1 MEEYLAVE
9 ENINFNDLNE
19 GTYMDEYAI
28 EAQNLTKKYGD
39 FLAVNDL
46 NLKVKKGEVFGFLG
60 PNGAGKTT
68 SISMMVGLLRPSSGK
83 VLINGEEVENINKET
98 IGICPQEL
106 VLWEN
111 LTCYE
116 SLKLIGDMYEV
127 PKDILNQ
134 RIEKLLK
141 DLFLTDKTDTVVS
154 NLSGGMKRRL
164 NLALAVIHEPEIVLL
179 DEPSEGLDPQSRRV
193 LWNYIQSLRDKEG
206 KTVILTTH
214 LMDEADRLSDR
225 VAIIDHG
232 QLLKLDTPKNLKKE
246 VGEGDII
253 EITLSDSNNNEE
265 VINYIKG
272 FDDIISVIELEGK
285 INLRALN
292 AVQKLPKIIGTLEES
307 NIDIDDLAI
316 RQNTLEDVFIELT
329 GTGLRE

>member
-1 MEEYLAVE
+1 M
-9 ENINFNDLNE
+9 
-19 GTYMDEYAI
+19 GSTSEYAI

-46 NLKVKKGEVFGFLG
+46 NLKIKKGEVFGFLG

-83 VLINGEEVENINKET
+83 VLINGKEVEDTDKRT

-116 SLKLIGDMYEV
+116 SLKLMGDMYEV
-127 PKDILNQ
+127 PKDILDQ
-134 RIEKLLK
+134 RIENLLK
-141 DLFLTDKTDTVVS
+141 DLFLTDKANTVVS

-193 LWNYIQSLRDKEG
+193 LWNYIRSLRDNEG

-232 QLLKLDTPKNLKKE
+232 QLLKLDTPRNLKKE
-246 VGEGDII
+246 VGEGDIV
-253 EITLSDSNNNEE
+253 ELTLSNQISNGE
-265 VINYIKG
+265 VIKYLKG
-272 FDDIISVIELEGK
+272 LDDIISVVELDGK
-285 INLRALN
+285 INLRAFN
-292 AVQKLPKIIGTLEES
+292 AVGKFPKIIGALEES
-307 NIDIDDLAI
+307 NISIDDLAI

>member
-1 MEEYLAVE
+1 M
-9 ENINFNDLNE
+9 
-19 GTYMDEYAI
+19 GTTSEYAI

-46 NLKVKKGEVFGFLG
+46 NLKIKKGEVFGFLG

-68 SISMMVGLLRPSSGK
+68 SISMMVGLLRPSNGK
-83 VLINGEEVENINKET
+83 VLINGKGVENTNKET

-116 SLKLIGDMYEV
+116 SLKLMGDMYEV
-127 PKDILNQ
+127 PKDVLNQ

-141 DLFLTDKTDTVVS
+141 DLFLTDKADTVVS

-253 EITLSDSNNNEE
+253 EITLSDPSNNEE

-292 AVQKLPKIIGTLEES
+292 AVRKLPKIIGTLEES

>member
-1 MEEYLAVE
+1 MSEYV
-9 ENINFNDLNE
+9 
-19 GTYMDEYAI
+19 I
-28 EAQNLTKKYGD
+28 EAKNLTKKFGD
-39 FLAVNDL
+39 FLAVDDL
-46 NLKVKKGEVFGFLG
+46 NLKIKKGEVFGFLG

-68 SISMMVGLLRPSSGK
+68 SINMMVGLLRPSSGQI
-83 VLINGEEVENINKET
+83 LIDGKDVQKMDKRS

-111 LTCYE
+111 LTCKE

-134 RIEKLLK
+134 RINKLLK
-141 DLFLTDKTDTVVS
+141 DLFLTDKVNTLVS

-164 NLALAVIHEPEIVLL
+164 NLAMAVIHEPEIVLL

-193 LWNYIQSLRDKEG
+193 LWNYIRALRDKEH

-232 QLLKLDTPKNLKKE
+232 KLLNLDTPSNLKKE
-246 VGEGDII
+246 IGEGDII
-253 EITLSDSNNNEE
+253 EMTLSNQNSNQE
-265 VINYIKG
+265 VINHLENL
-272 FDDIISVIELEGK
+272 DDIISIVEIEGK
-285 INLRALN
+285 INLRAFD
-292 AVQKLPKIIGTLEES
+292 AVGKLPKIIGALEES
-307 NIDIDDLAI
+307 DVDIDDLAI
-316 RQNTLEDVFIELT
+316 RQNTLEDVFIDLT

>member
-1 MEEYLAVE
+1 MNEYV
-9 ENINFNDLNE
+9 
-19 GTYMDEYAI
+19 I
-28 EAQNLTKKYGD
+28 EAQNLTKKFGD
-39 FLAVNDL
+39 FLAVDNL
-46 NLKVKKGEVFGFLG
+46 NLKIKKGEVFGFLG

-83 VLINGEEVENINKET
+83 VLINGKEVEKIDKGT

-116 SLKLIGDMYEV
+116 SLKLIGDMYEI
-127 PKDILNQ
+127 PKDELNR
-134 RIEKLLK
+134 RIEQLLK
-141 DLFLTDKTDTVVS
+141 DLFLTDKANTLVS

-193 LWNYIQSLRDKEG
+193 LWNYIRSLRDVEG

-246 VGEGDII
+246 IGEGDIV
-253 EITLSDSNNNEE
+253 EMTLSNKNNNGE
-265 VINYIKG
+265 VIKHLESLE
-272 FDDIISVIELEGK
+272 DIISVVELDGK
-285 INLRALN
+285 INLRAFD
-292 AVQKLPKIIGTLEES
+292 AVGKLPKIIGALEES
-307 NIDIDDLAI
+307 NVSIDDLAI
-316 RQNTLEDVFIELT
+316 RQNTLEDVFIDLT

>member
-1 MEEYLAVE
+1 M
-9 ENINFNDLNE
+9 
-19 GTYMDEYAI
+19 GTTSEYAI

-46 NLKVKKGEVFGFLG
+46 NLKIKKGEVFGFLG

-68 SISMMVGLLRPSSGK
+68 SISIMVGLLRPSSGE
-83 VLINGEEVENINKET
+83 VLINGEKVDDTDKKT

-116 SLKLIGDMYEV
+116 SLKLMGDMYEV
-127 PKDILNQ
+127 PKDVLNQ

-141 DLFLTDKTDTVVS
+141 DLFLTDKADTVVA

-246 VGEGDII
+246 VGEGDIM
-253 EITLSDSNNNEE
+253 EMELSDPKMNQE
-265 VINYIKG
+265 VINMLNNLPQVL
-272 FDDIISVIELEGK
+272 SVIDVDGT

-292 AVQKLPKIIGTLEES
+292 AVSKLPPIMEKIEKMGVHIA
-307 NIDIDDLAI
+307 DLSV

>member
-1 MEEYLAVE
+1 MSEYV
-9 ENINFNDLNE
+9 
-19 GTYMDEYAI
+19 I
-28 EAQNLTKKYGD
+28 EVKNLTKKFGD
-39 FLAVNDL
+39 FLAVDDL
-46 NLKVKKGEVFGFLG
+46 NLKIKKGEVFGFLG

-68 SISMMVGLLRPSSGK
+68 SINMMVGLLRPSSGQIQIDGK
-83 VLINGEEVENINKET
+83 DVQKMDKRS

-111 LTCYE
+111 LTCKE

-134 RIEKLLK
+134 RINKLLK
-141 DLFLTDKTDTVVS
+141 DLFLTDKVNTLVS
-154 NLSGGMKRRL
+154 NLSGGMKHRL
-164 NLALAVIHEPEIVLL
+164 NLAMAVVHEPEIVLL

-193 LWNYIQSLRDKEG
+193 LWNYIRALRDKEH

-232 QLLKLDTPKNLKKE
+232 KLLNLDTPSNLKKE
-246 VGEGDII
+246 IGEGDII
-253 EITLSDSNNNEE
+253 EMTLSNQNSNQE
-265 VINYIKG
+265 VINHLENL
-272 FDDIISVIELEGK
+272 DDIISIVEIEGK
-285 INLRALN
+285 INLRAFD
-292 AVQKLPKIIGTLEES
+292 AVGKLPKIIGALEES
-307 NIDIDDLAI
+307 DVDIDDLAI
-316 RQNTLEDVFIELT
+316 RQNTLEDVFIDLT